1 MAGGPGRLAAG
12 LSSVGPGFCPGPRQR
27 WPPWIVGAPPP
38 GQGGTRRGRT
48 VDTAAEARG
57 AAACPGR
64 ARSLCPV
71 RQQEGGFQYGIPRLL
86 TWKAVFRAPPPSRE
100 SSRGSGPRGGGEK
113 AWGKGPCPHTGA
125 YQKRGRR
132 GTDGEAVHYRPSP
145 FHPIATRV
153 ESLSLVPLCAG
164 RPHSH
169 CPRPRRPPFPGAAA
183 MASSQSSAVAPT
195 EEMASPS
202 AGRATP
208 AASGTPASATA
219 KSGSPAAGSP
229 WVGEAP

>member
-1 MAGGPGRLAAG
+1 VWGPGSAPVLASDGRPGSWGRPRRGKGVRAVAVRWTRRRKPGVRPRVRGGPAHCARCVNRKGVSSMASPVYSPGRLFF
-12 LSSVGPGFCPGPRQR
+12 GP
-27 WPPWIVGAPPP
+27 
-38 GQGGTRRGRT
+38 
-48 VDTAAEARG
+48 
-57 AAACPGR
+57 
-64 ARSLCPV
+64 
-71 RQQEGGFQYGIPRLL
+71 
-86 TWKAVFRAPPPSRE
+86 PPPSRE